1 MLEGP
6 ALWMVP
12 ASPGGRVGVHNTEG
26 FTAVPSFVCSL
37 SVNCDV
43 LQFAH
48 AWLSGFMDYI
58 I

>member
-1 MLEGP
+1 MS
-6 ALWMVP
+6 WMVP
-12 ASPGGRVGVHNTEG
+12 ASPVGRVGVHNTDR

-43 LQFAH
+43 LQSAR
-48 AWLSGFMDYI
+48 ACLSGFMDYI